1 MLKYTL
7 KNKSKSKNKHK
18 TLKDKNKVCN
28 IWNSNWKNR
37 KITYPNRKHL
47 KLDELDKIPYFDE
60 KGKQISIKM
69 EREEQ
74 YVCNDFIEP
83 HNTVLELGAR
93 YGVVSSVINN
103 RLENPEN
110 HIAIEPDKT
119 VLSALRIN
127 KKSHKAKFKIL
138 NGVISNKYLILNQ
151 KGYASET
158 IETKFK
164 KDSIKTFKIHELE
177 NKYNIKFDTLVAD
190 IEGDLCNFFDEN
202 KDFIE
207 KQLKNII
214 YEADL
219 PEKCDYNK
227 IDSIL
232 KNAGFT
238 KIIDGFVSCW
248 KKKELYD
255 NVSNLINIQNQE
267 MKNIL
272 NELNTYEKKITHWI
286 WYVFPTEKIGMNDRH
301 KTYITHKS
309 ALSLLENAPMEWK
322 LVLEKICELIEKKGV
337 SEVFPII
344 DYDRIKFFIL
354 FWEKIENKPKWFSTV
369 INKLKCKTKS

>member
-1 MLKYTL
+1 MQKYTL

-127 KKSHKAKFKIL
+127 KKSHKSKFKIL
-138 NGVISNKYLILNQ
+138 NGIQKTILSKKSVIESLI
-151 KGYASET
+151 A
-158 IETKFK
+158 FK
-164 KDSIKTFKIHELE
+164 RAGANAIVTYF
-177 NKYNIKFDTLVAD
+177 AD
-190 IEGDLCNFFDEN
+190 QI
-202 KDFIE
+202 
-207 KQLKNII
+207 
-214 YEADL
+214 
-219 PEKCDYNK
+219 
-227 IDSIL
+227 
-232 KNAGFT
+232 AG
-238 KIIDGFVSCW
+238 
-248 KKKELYD
+248 
-255 NVSNLINIQNQE
+255 NL
-267 MKNIL
+267 
-272 NELNTYEKKITHWI
+272 
-286 WYVFPTEKIGMNDRH
+286 
-301 KTYITHKS
+301 
-309 ALSLLENAPMEWK
+309 
-322 LVLEKICELIEKKGV
+322 
-337 SEVFPII
+337 
-344 DYDRIKFFIL
+344 
-354 FWEKIENKPKWFSTV
+354 
-369 INKLKCKTKS
+369 